1 MGRNSQ
7 AYLELLSFREPL
19 VGGNYSAQAAFQHLL
34 QCHLWQGVA
43 SNPIDFLAQAKQE
56 GLHIPGRLEGQ
67 RNAELPT
74 FTETRGQWAPAA

>member
-43 SNPIDFLAQAKQE
+43 SNPIDLFYCTKPS
-56 GLHIPGRLEGQ
+56 GDP
-67 RNAELPT
+67 
-74 FTETRGQWAPAA
+74 RGPSQLQGILDFSEAH